1 MFFPN
6 SVKCLMFKKLLKAC
20 VWEFLS
26 QFSPVTMVY
35 AQLLLDSSQ
44 LSMSVNLSLLRCAVA
59 WFGNQQ
65 LNDSTGFTKNCPNKL
80 SVSPSLV
87 TVYLASVVESHVN
100 ITSDCKL
107 HWPVMSNVI
116 VQNMLSFPNATGQ
129 KQTNK
134 KKQCLLWIAQGKKT
148 LPKFLIWVLFT
159 FNFIN
164 GIYLYY
170 QRCLLDD
177 DDTANKGNL

>member
-20 VWEFLS
+20 VLEFLS
-26 QFSPVTMVY
+26 QFSPLTMVY

-59 WFGNQQ
+59 WFANQQ
-65 LNDSTGFTKNCPNKL
+65 LNYSTGFTKNCPNKL

-87 TVYLASVVESHVN
+87 MVYLASVVESHVN

-107 HWPVMSNVI
+107 HWLVMSNVI
-116 VQNMLSFPNATGQ
+116 VQNVFSFPNATGS
-129 KQTNK
+129 KTNK
-134 KKQCLLWIAQGKKT
+134 QKKTMSPVNSSGEKT
-148 LPKFLIWVLFT
+148 LPVSDLGSVHF
-159 FNFIN
+159 
-164 GIYLYY
+164 
-170 QRCLLDD
+170 
-177 DDTANKGNL
+177 